1 MALIVWLFALMRVV
15 SSATS
20 SCDTPVMISENS
32 TKYPFS
38 KESLILYCNAS
49 SYDQINWYHIPVGTT
64 DLNPYQ
70 LSWCTP
76 DTCRL
81 RGNSTILVMGE
92 ISMEL
97 KDSKIICVAS
107 CSATGK
113 NATAYTTVSVIK
125 CVPLKPILKP
135 VQNVTTS
142 LGETANLTCKAKMGT
157 CYDLTFPNFIWAR
170 NGTKISK
177 LNTTKRYSTYVELDV
192 TGELVTTLTIRDVKE
207 EDLQSFDCTLVDNHF
222 RDGHD
227 RMTVILSL
235 SESRCHVFYNN
246 SYIAAVVIV
255 PIVVFGILCYCCCR
269 WRIQYFLKKKSL
281 KERGVNKEWDA
292 LLWHDNE
299 HSKDASNLL
308 AALEGMRYRVC
319 TKEDRTCGPKL
330 DCLEAQIDSSACVI
344 ILRKDDGKMM
354 TILDKAQENQSVI
367 LIQTKSQSFKEK
379 VNHLKC
385 KFLCHTR
392 RNNLSQSKGELNKS
406 MAGFLKLYWP
416 SHDANVNCCAT
427 LRRAEFYYRLRLKL
441 PKSGANVELGNIQ
454 MQ

>member
-1 MALIVWLFALMRVV
+1 MALIVWLIALLCVV

-20 SCDTPVMISENS
+20 SCDTPVMFSENS
-32 TKYPFS
+32 TKYPFW
-38 KESLILYCNAS
+38 KRSLILNCTAS
-49 SYDQINWYHIPVGTT
+49 SYDQINWYHVPVGTT

-70 LSWCTP
+70 FSWCTP
-76 DTCRL
+76 NTCRL
-81 RGNSTILVMGE
+81 RGNSTILIMRE

-97 KDSKIICVAS
+97 KHSKIICVAS

-113 NATAYTTVSVIK
+113 NATAYTTVLVQE
-125 CVPLKPILKP
+125 CVTNRPKLKQ

-142 LGETANLTCKAKMGT
+142 LGETANLTCKAEMGT
-157 CYDLTFPNFIWAR
+157 CYDLTSPNFIWAGNR
-170 NGTKISK
+170 KNISE
-177 LNTTKRYSTYVELDV
+177 LNTTNRYSTYVELDV

-207 EDLQSFDCTLVDNHF
+207 EDLQSFNCILVDNHF
-222 RDGHD
+222 RAGND

-235 SESRCHVFYNN
+235 S
-246 SYIAAVVIV
+246 
-255 PIVVFGILCYCCCR
+255 
-269 WRIQYFLKKKSL
+269 
-281 KERGVNKEWDA
+281 GVNKEWDA

-319 TKEDRTCGPKL
+319 TKEDRTCGSKL
-330 DCLEAQIDSSACVI
+330 DCLEALIDSSACVI

-392 RNNLSQSKGELNKS
+392 RNNLSQSKGGLNKS